1 MVESIIRKK
10 SKHRIKRNKFDIT
23 FDTINLGLLSIFLIS
38 ILYPLIYI
46 ISASFSDPNAVVG
59 GRMWLYPLGFT
70 LEGYLKVFSSSEIGR
85 GFLNSTIYTVV
96 GTFINVSMT
105 LMAAYPL
112 SRKDFIGRNVF
123 TIIFTITLFFSGG
136 LIPIWIVVKSIG
148 IYNSMWALILPSAVS
163 MWNIIVMRTF
173 FQSSIPGE
181 LWEAAKIDGCSN
193 MNYLFKIIIPLAKP
207 ILAVMFLFY
216 GVGQWNKFFEAL
228 IFLRDK
234 ELFPLQLILRDILIK
249 NILAESMRDPMM
261 TALQINR
268 TSEIIKYCLIVVS
281 SIPMIAIYPFLQKY
295 FVKGVMIGA
304 IKG

>member
-1 MVESIIRKK
+1 MVNAKSTKRINNTIRK
-10 SKHRIKRNKFDIT
+10 SSFDRVI
-23 FDTINLGLLSIFLIS
+23 DTINIFLLFIIFIV
-38 ILYPLIYI
+38 ILYPLLYI
-46 ISASFSDPNAVVG
+46 VSASFSDPNAVVG
-59 GRMWLYPLGFT
+59 GKMWFLPIGFT
-70 LEGYLKVFSSSEIGR
+70 LEGYKKVFSSSEIGR
-85 GFLNSTIYTVV
+85 GFINSAIYTVV
-96 GTFINVSMT
+96 GTTINVIMT
-105 LMAAYPL
+105 IMAAYPL
-112 SRKDFIGRNVF
+112 SRKDFVGRN
-123 TIIFTITLFFSGG
+123 IFTMIFTVTLFFSGG
-136 LIPIWIVVKSIG
+136 LIPLWIVVRSVG

-163 MWNIIVMRTF
+163 MWNIIVMRTY
-173 FQSSIPGE
+173 FQTSIPGE
-181 LWEAAKIDGCSN
+181 LWEAAKIDGCGN
-193 MNYLFKIIIPLAKP
+193 MSYLMKIILPLSKP
-207 ILAVMFLFY
+207 IMAVMILFY

-281 SIPMIAIYPFLQKY
+281 SIPMIVIYPFIQKY

>member
-1 MVESIIRKK
+1 MVEKTLDKK
-10 SKHRIKRNKFDIT
+10 IHRHIKRTK
-23 FDTINLGLLSIFLIS
+23 FDTIFDTFNLGLLLIVLIT
-38 ILYPLIYI
+38 ILYPLVYI

-59 GRMWLYPLGFT
+59 GRMWILPVGFT
-70 LEGYLKVFSSSEIGR
+70 VEGYLKVFSSPEIGR

-96 GTFINVSMT
+96 GTFINVT
-105 LMAAYPL
+105 LTIMAAYPL

-136 LIPIWIVVKSIG
+136 LIPIWIVVRGLG
-148 IYNSMWALILPSAVS
+148 IYDTMWALILPSAVS

-181 LWEAAKIDGCSN
+181 LWEAAKIDGCGN
-193 MNYLFKIIIPLAKP
+193 MNYLIRIILPLAKP
-207 ILAVMFLFY
+207 ILAVMILFY

-228 IFLRDK
+228 IFIRSK

-281 SIPMIAIYPFLQKY
+281 SIPMIVIYPFMQKY